1 MHLVLHKL
9 PELFSQVLKVQQG
22 VYSKAVQ
29 LSVRQEQ
36 QHHNHLLHQRAVV
49 LQCINVVLQ
58 PQLHLEAHLEA
69 VLQVAVILHHQE
81 AVLQAAHQEAAT
93 QHLVVV
99 HHHIVAADQVVV
111 LQVAVLQVELHVAA
125 AEDNQVLQ

>member
-29 LSVRQEQ
+29 LSVRQELQ
-36 QHHNHLLHQRAVV
+36 HNHLLHKRAVV

-69 VLQVAVILHHQE
+69 VLQVAAILHHQE